1 MIKFIQFCRTFK
13 LCSTAYYL
21 ENTNE
26 YTGITVKENA
36 ESKWIEILFKTNSI
50 ETQQININ
58 TEKHFKVDSAS
69 RVKII
74 LEKDTPQ
81 SEMNKIKKAFVDLL
95 KMYAVEK
102 TEN

>member
-1 MIKFIQFCRTFK
+1 M
-13 LCSTAYYL
+13 